1 MVRVRTFYVLSR
13 DLHYDDNGPRQQRPT
28 TTKDD
33 RQPTLLTHYTGRNDT
48 VILTSPYL
56 QPNLLFVH
64 CQNQNKV
71 ETRHLLYY
79 SAKTNKTAVIPYCC
93 TTAFDYATYYR
104 QLFPKPTTRFP
115 IIYSIVPKPKERAEI
130 RWVETGNYFPQ
141 TCNLFSTFF
150 LETYNLPTT
159 QEETR
164 LLTSVTY
171 YLLQHYGAY
180 YL

>member
-1 MVRVRTFYVLSR
+1 
-13 DLHYDDNGPRQQRPT
+13 
-28 TTKDD
+28 
-33 RQPTLLTHYTGRNDT
+33 

-104 QLFPKPTTRFP
+104 QLFPKPTTRAKTNKTAVIPYCCTTAFDYATYYRQLFPKPTTRFP

-141 TCNLFSTFF
+141 TYNLFSTFF

-171 YLLQHYGAY
+171 YLLLHYGAY